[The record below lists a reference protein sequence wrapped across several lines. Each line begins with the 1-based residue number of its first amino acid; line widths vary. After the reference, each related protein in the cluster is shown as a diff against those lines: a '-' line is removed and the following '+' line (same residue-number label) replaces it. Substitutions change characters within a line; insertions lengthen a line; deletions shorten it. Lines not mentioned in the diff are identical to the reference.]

1 MVGIPFI
8 IIIQAALV
16 FALIHFGVL

>member
-16 FALIHFGVL
+16 FALFHFGVL